1 MTQLYAEMTA
11 RQLWQTRAY
20 GATEEQV
27 QECLTEYRR
36 RMTLV
41 DIVRHML
48 SSAWR
53 EANGGL
59 LEDAR
64 QTLNRTKLA
73 IDQFYRGQDRGFFD
87 TPAGDAY
94 SKLSDAQEL
103 LEMGDIPRAQVLI
116 DDAYC
121 YTLVLEGHDTLTL
134 VEKME
139 QQ

>member
-36 RMTLV
+36 RMTSV

-73 IDQFYRGQDRGFFD
+73 IDQFYRGQDLGFFY